1 MSATCHSHGRLASF
15 FAEGSDETQLGTVAD
30 SLSPPEREEGEK
42 WWQSQAAHG
51 RKRAERGA
59 LLRPDP
65 GRQPGR
71 DYRLDLETQIL

>member
-1 MSATCHSHGRLASF
+1 MKRNLA
-15 FAEGSDETQLGTVAD
+15 
-30 SLSPPEREEGEK
+30 LSPTPSPRPSGKREKK
-42 WWQSQAAHG
+42 WRQSQAAHG

-71 DYRLDLETQIL
+71 DYRLYLETQIL